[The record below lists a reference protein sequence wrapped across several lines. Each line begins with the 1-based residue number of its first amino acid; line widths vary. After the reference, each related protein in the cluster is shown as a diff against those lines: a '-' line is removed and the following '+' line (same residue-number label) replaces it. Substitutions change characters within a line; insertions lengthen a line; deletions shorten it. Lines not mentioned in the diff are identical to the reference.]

1 MPVSSMPEQR
11 SAFSEAVAHAHEA
24 SSYYAVADSA
34 AWLAPFWAEG
44 SVFLSLIAQL
54 NMDRAVELA
63 CGHGR
68 HTEQLLPR
76 IGHITLVDVLAS
88 NIEACR
94 RRFGDD
100 PRVSYLVNNGNDL
113 PGIADASITGLFSY
127 DAMVHF
133 ELLDVLSYLRETRR
147 VLVPGGRALLHV
159 SNNRENP
166 EGCFNANLHWRNFGG
181 LDVVRHFVVRCGLTV
196 LSAQTLDWSGTPDLD
211 GLLLLEK
218 PA

>member
-1 MPVSSMPEQR
+1 MPEQR
-11 SAFSEAVAHAHEA
+11 TAFSEAVEHAHEA
-24 SSYYAVADSA
+24 SSYYADADTA
-34 AWLAPFWAEG
+34 GWLAPFWAEG
-44 SVFLSLIAQL
+44 SPFLQQIAEL
-54 NMDRAVELA
+54 RLDRAVELA

-88 NIEACR
+88 NITACR
-94 RRFGDD
+94 TRFGDD

-113 PGIADASITGLFSY
+113 PGIADDSITGLFSY

-159 SNNRENP
+159 SNNPENP
-166 EGCFNANLHWRNFGG
+166 EGHFHANRHWRNFGG
-181 LDVVRHFVVRCGLTV
+181 LDVVRHFAVRCGLAV
-196 LSAQTLDWSGTPDLD
+196 LSAQVMDWSGVPALD